1 VAGTLFRLLGLRT
14 EDSRKLWVMLPVF
27 YFAGIAELLSYTAFM
42 ALFNQRFGVQFL
54 PFVYIAEAIIMPL
67 EGWLLAKL
75 AEKLPKAKLMRTMY
89 LLMTGVLLVNGLILI
104 GFKVG
109 GWDYQWYYP
118 ILFISSNFVVR
129 QLTLLLWSTAF
140 DLCPTQQ
147 AKRLMPIFVGAATVG
162 GITAGFIA
170 QQVGRWS
177 GTEVVYILA
186 PLFLLIGLFNFRK
199 AIARYLVPLTLKDDK
214 QLHKQELAVQGEASA
229 LSGHYYKQLIKSPF
243 LLCAVGLMTLMP
255 ALYFLMEY
263 QYFTTTEK
271 AFPIERDLT
280 AYYGLI
286 ITIQFS
292 ASLLLQTFSGRLM
305 NWLGASNM
313 LLAISIVFM
322 FGFGLSA
329 LFLGT
334 GYALAV
340 VSATYALFY
349 ILLYYTAEPCYQ
361 LFFKM
366 LPINQRDGIRYVSQA
381 IAASGG
387 ILLGALLSLLH
398 SKGIL
403 SLDSVAIIGV
413 IVALLL
419 IVIAWFG
426 RSLYIKELIKSV
438 QSFQADFSEM
448 AVAFLGGMR
457 STKML
462 QGVLEHLHNPNDY
475 VREVALELIGKAK
488 DSSYLPRLVKL
499 VDDHN
504 PRIRVAALRAM
515 SLQKATIQELVQ
527 VASLL
532 EDEEVDVRV
541 ECVRLIARAGH
552 MQSQAHYFIR
562 LKLLDTHPR
571 VVAEA
576 VKALYAL
583 GSEESFSACDE
594 AIIKLLDNGG
604 DWAVY
609 GCRTVADLGLS
620 SYSDWVMSLLEDQRP
635 AVRVAAAQCLGRLQ
649 YDEAIGSLL
658 PMYPMADQEMR
669 KAIIQALIDMG
680 DKGIAALMEGLQYP
694 NAFIWDACVAAL
706 AHLLDEARIRETL
719 VDSCI
724 QRLQGSN
731 QDRALSAAIAKLK
744 MEGLAEL
751 AEQRLNE
758 IRDVICDAAWVV
770 LAKLAD
776 ERVVQVVRESVQD
789 KDEEIRENGLEVLA
803 EGLGDRKLAYALLD
817 MLKTSTDVLDH
828 GEIADPRAVI
838 EQAGLGSDDWLRDIA
853 QHALSE
859 EEQAVMPN
867 EKKLLTMLDKV
878 LFLKQVSLFS
888 NVSVDELGLIAGIT
902 QEQVFPDQALL
913 LRQGETNSNVYLI
926 VDGHVEL
933 SLVTSNGGEGTI
945 GVLGAKEVFG
955 ESTALDQSVSGVTAQ
970 AIFDEVRVLS
980 LGGEGLARLIRL
992 YPEIGIGLLHASS
1005 ARVRLLES
1013 MLMKMA

>member
-1 VAGTLFRLLGLRT
+1 MAGTLFRILGLRT

-54 PFVYIAEAIIMPL
+54 PFVYIVEAIIMPL

-75 AEKLPKAKLMRTMY
+75 ADKLPKAKLMRTMY

-104 GFKVG
+104 GFKIVG
-109 GWDYQWYYP
+109 LDYRWYYP

-140 DLCPTQQ
+140 DLSPTQQ

-177 GTEVVYILA
+177 GTEIVYMLA

-199 AIARYLVPLTLKDDK
+199 AITRYLVPLTFKEDK
-214 QLHKQELAVQGEASA
+214 QPHKQDLTVQEEKSAASGA
-229 LSGHYYKQLIKSPF
+229 YYKQLSKSPF

-313 LLAISIVFM
+313 LLAISVVFM
-322 FGFGLSA
+322 IGFGLSA
-329 LFLGT
+329 LFLDT

-398 SKGIL
+398 SKGFL

-413 IVALLL
+413 VVALLL

-426 RSLYIKELIKSV
+426 RNLYIKELIKSV

-457 STKML
+457 SSKML
-462 QGVLEHLHNPNDY
+462 QGVLEHLHNPNDH
-475 VREVALELIGKAK
+475 VREVALELIGKAN
-488 DSSYLPRLVKL
+488 DSSHLPRLVQL
-499 VDDHN
+499 VNDHN

-515 SLQKATIQELVQ
+515 SLQRATIQELVQ
-527 VASLL
+527 VAALL

-562 LKLLDTHPR
+562 LKLLDAHPR

-583 GSEESFSACDE
+583 GSDESFSACDE

-604 DWAVY
+604 DWAVF

-620 SYSDWVMSLLEDQRP
+620 SYSDWVLSLLEDQRP
-635 AVRVAAAQCLGRLQ
+635 AVRVAAARCLGILQ

-658 PMYPMADQEMR
+658 PMYPMADQELR

-680 DKGIAALMEGLQYP
+680 DKGIPALMEGLEYP
-694 NAFIWDACVAAL
+694 NPFIWDACVAAL
-706 AHLLDEARIRETL
+706 AHLLNEAQIREAL

-724 QRLQGSN
+724 QRLQGTHLEKS
-731 QDRALSAAIAKLK
+731 LSAAIGKLGR
-744 MEGLAEL
+744 EGLAEL
-751 AEQRLNE
+751 AEQRYSE
-758 IRDVICDAAWVV
+758 IRAVICNAAWVV

-776 ERVVQVVRESVQD
+776 EHVVQVIRESVQD

-817 MLKTSTDVLDH
+817 MLKAGMDTMDP
-828 GEIADPRAVI
+828 GEIADPKAMI
-838 EQAGLGSDDWLRDIA
+838 EQVGQGSDDWLRDIA
-853 QHALSE
+853 QHVLK

-867 EKKLLTMLDKV
+867 EQKLLTMLDKV

-902 QEQVFPDQALL
+902 QEEVYPDQALL
-913 LRQGETNSNVYLI
+913 LRQGEANSSVYLI

-955 ESTALDQSVSGVTAQ
+955 ESTALDQSISGVTAQ
-970 AIFDEVRVLS
+970 AIFDEVRVLT
-980 LGGEGLARLIRL
+980 LKGEGLSRLIRL

-1005 ARVRLLES
+1005 ARVRLLEA

>member
-1 VAGTLFRLLGLRT
+1 
-14 EDSRKLWVMLPVF
+14 
-27 YFAGIAELLSYTAFM
+27 
-42 ALFNQRFGVQFL
+42 
-54 PFVYIAEAIIMPL
+54 
-67 EGWLLAKL
+67 
-75 AEKLPKAKLMRTMY
+75 
-89 LLMTGVLLVNGLILI
+89 
-104 GFKVG
+104 
-109 GWDYQWYYP
+109 
-118 ILFISSNFVVR
+118 
-129 QLTLLLWSTAF
+129 
-140 DLCPTQQ
+140 
-147 AKRLMPIFVGAATVG
+147 
-162 GITAGFIA
+162 
-170 QQVGRWS
+170 
-177 GTEVVYILA
+177 
-186 PLFLLIGLFNFRK
+186 
-199 AIARYLVPLTLKDDK
+199 
-214 QLHKQELAVQGEASA
+214 
-229 LSGHYYKQLIKSPF
+229 
-243 LLCAVGLMTLMP
+243 
-255 ALYFLMEY
+255 
-263 QYFTTTEK
+263 
-271 AFPIERDLT
+271 
-280 AYYGLI
+280 
-286 ITIQFS
+286 
-292 ASLLLQTFSGRLM
+292 
-305 NWLGASNM
+305 
-313 LLAISIVFM
+313 
-322 FGFGLSA
+322 
-329 LFLGT
+329 
-334 GYALAV
+334 
-340 VSATYALFY
+340 
-349 ILLYYTAEPCYQ
+349 
-361 LFFKM
+361 
-366 LPINQRDGIRYVSQA
+366 
-381 IAASGG
+381 
-387 ILLGALLSLLH
+387 
-398 SKGIL
+398 
-403 SLDSVAIIGV
+403 
-413 IVALLL
+413 
-419 IVIAWFG
+419 
-426 RSLYIKELIKSV
+426 
-438 QSFQADFSEM
+438 
-448 AVAFLGGMR
+448 
-457 STKML
+457 
-462 QGVLEHLHNPNDY
+462 
-475 VREVALELIGKAK
+475 
-488 DSSYLPRLVKL
+488 
-499 VDDHN
+499 
-504 PRIRVAALRAM
+504 
-515 SLQKATIQELVQ
+515 
-527 VASLL
+527 
-532 EDEEVDVRV
+532 
-541 ECVRLIARAGH
+541 
-552 MQSQAHYFIR
+552 
-562 LKLLDTHPR
+562 
-571 VVAEA
+571 
-576 VKALYAL
+576 
-583 GSEESFSACDE
+583 
-594 AIIKLLDNGG
+594 
-604 DWAVY
+604 VY

>member
-1 VAGTLFRLLGLRT
+1 MAGTLFRLLGLRT

-104 GFKVG
+104 GFKAG

-177 GTEVVYILA
+177 GTEVVYMLA

-214 QLHKQELAVQGEASA
+214 QLHKQEPAVQGEASA

-413 IVALLL
+413 VVALLL

-515 SLQKATIQELVQ
+515 SLQRATIQELVQ

-694 NAFIWDACVAAL
+694 NPFIWDACVAAL

-731 QDRALSAAIAKLK
+731 QDRVLSAAIAKLK

-817 MLKTSTDVLDH
+817 MLKTSMDVLDH

-859 EEQAVMPN
+859 EEQVVMPN

-913 LRQGETNSNVYLI
+913 LRQGEANSNVYLI

-970 AIFDEVRVLS
+970 AIFDEVRVLT